1 MYAIS
6 IFFLG
11 VLFKNFVGIEA
22 TDLVKIPLGANWQ
35 VSPIDI
41 K

>member
-1 MYAIS
+1 MYVIS

-11 VLFKNFVGIEA
+11 ILLKNFIGIEA

-35 VSPIDI
+35 FSPIDI